1 MLHEHRFIN
10 ENKFFDMCAHHEISS
25 MFASYLRT
33 LINYKIV
40 IIADDSGSMNTLTN
54 YKETRW
60 SELCRFIQIVFS
72 ITETMENYP
81 LDIHFLN
88 RGSIIG
94 IQNLQDIT
102 NAFISTPKGPTPIVP
117 ILKEILGQP
126 YYDFQGRI
134 IIIATDGEPTDENNA
149 VNINQ
154 LKNVLD
160 KDRSPSDY
168 VTFLACTDDDDAICY
183 LNKWD
188 KQMVHVDV
196 IDDYYNEKR
205 EVLRAQGKNF
215 SFTYGDYV
223 VKTMLGAVISQ
234 LDKLDESSYVDD
246 CVCVIL

>member
-1 MLHEHRFIN
+1 M
-10 ENKFFDMCAHHEISS
+10 D
-25 MFASYLRT
+25 
-33 LINYKIV
+33 
-40 IIADDSGSMNTLTN
+40 
-54 YKETRW
+54 
-60 SELCRFIQIVFS
+60 
-72 ITETMENYP
+72 
-81 LDIHFLN
+81 
-88 RGSIIG
+88 
-94 IQNLQDIT
+94 NL
-102 NAFISTPKGPTPIVP
+102 
-117 ILKEILGQP
+117 
-126 YYDFQGRI
+126 QGRI